1 MRFKYTNNRT
11 DTDEESDSKDSH
23 VKPLK
28 SKPAVQYSQNVKP
41 AMEVPATESVEP
53 VKQPPS
59 RQPQEAEN
67 LLRPVTGR
75 SASGRKS
82 KSNSPSRSGLLS
94 LCAVL
99 FVVLAL
105 IWATAS

>member
-11 DTDEESDSKDSH
+11 DTDEESDLKDSH

-41 AMEVPATESVEP
+41 AMEVPVTEIVEP

-105 IWATAS
+105 MWATAS